1 MKVKSVVVGPLG
13 NNTYLAISNE
23 GNGALIDPGMNC
35 SLIESMINEEGTQ
48 VKFILLTHGHFD
60 HIASALELSKK
71 LGAKIVI
78 NEPDAEMLSDA
89 EKCLAF
95 NFTRD
100 FTPFNA
106 DIIVNDGD
114 EITLDELTFKFV
126 ATPGHSKG
134 SAVILC
140 EDIMFAGDTV
150 LEGTVGRTDLYG
162 GSFSQMLASIKKL
175 SQIEKDYKLLCG
187 HDKPS
192 TLFFEKKNNPYFI
205 KFA

>member
-1 MKVKSVVVGPLG
+1 MKIKSVVVGPLG
-13 NNTYLAISNE
+13 NNTYLASSNK
-23 GNGALIDPGMNC
+23 GNGVLIDPGMNY
-35 SLIESMINEEGTQ
+35 SLIKDMIDGEGTQ
-48 VKFILLTHGHFD
+48 VKYILLTHGHFD
-60 HIASALELSKK
+60 HIASALEFSKNF
-71 LGAKIVI
+71 GAKIVI

-89 EKCLAF
+89 EKCLAHS
-95 NFTRD
+95 FTRV
-100 FTPFNA
+100 FAPFNA

-140 EDIMFAGDTV
+140 EDTMFSGDTV

-187 HDKPS
+187 HGEPS
-192 TLFFEKKNNPYFI
+192 TLFYEKKYNPYFI